1 MSKTNVTNNHDGN
14 LSVAGVDIMSGATA
28 AVDTIKLKH
37 WLNGHAA
44 KTWVEQKVISIDD
57 DFDLDS
63 DDDSDDDGD
72 SSKSDGSEDGGE
84 GGEGDGDGSD
94 GDDGEDDRE
103 SLIAQ
108 ANALGIEFPPNTGN
122 KKLKELI
129 EAAQAE

>member
-14 LSVAGVDIMSGATA
+14 LSVAGVDITPGATA
-28 AVDTIKLKH
+28 AVDTIKLKQ

-44 KTWVEQKVISIDD
+44 KTWVEQEVISIDD
-57 DFDLDS
+57 DFELDS
-63 DDDSDDDGD
+63 DDSG
-72 SSKSDGSEDGGE
+72 DGSEGGGE

-94 GDDGEDDRE
+94 GDDGEDDRD
-103 SLIAQ
+103 SLVAQ
-108 ANALGIEFPPNTGN
+108 ANALGIDFHPNTGN